1 MNTITAIEPQ
11 KKRRGR
17 RSVFVD
23 GEFVVGVH
31 EDVVAAL
38 SLSVGQSLD
47 RDRLV
52 GLVEAE
58 TTRKAR
64 EAALR
69 LINYRDRSKSEI
81 RKRLTGSDFPENT
94 VEEVVDQLSRVG
106 LLDDEKFS
114 RDWVRSRTAAKPM
127 GKARLAWELRSKG
140 VEAACVEQALEG
152 ISEDAEYQMALS
164 LAQRKI
170 GKTSRDK
177 ESLKTKLSS
186 FLQRRGFSWDVIKAV
201 VGRLCPDDRDTA

>member
-1 MNTITAIEPQ
+1 MNTITAIEAQ
-11 KKRRGR
+11 QKRRGR
-17 RSVFVD
+17 RSIFVD
-23 GEFVVGVH
+23 GEFVIGVH

-38 SLSVGQSLD
+38 NLSVGQSLD

-81 RKRLTGSDFPENT
+81 RKRLIGSGFPDNI

-106 LLDDEKFS
+106 LLDDEKFC

-127 GKARLAWELRSKG
+127 GKARLAWELRSRG
-140 VEAACVEQALEG
+140 VEAACVEQALEA
-152 ISEDAEYQMALS
+152 ISEDAEYEMALS

-170 GKTSRDK
+170 GKTSRDNP
-177 ESLKTKLSS
+177 SLKTRLSP

-201 VGRLCPDDRDTA
+201 VDRLCPDDRDTA